1 MNVRRILSLAQS
13 GALLPY
19 ALGRFATIRRLY
31 SRLNGLRYPL
41 DRRQNKLAIN
51 DPIFPQ
57 VDVNQAVQELRR
69 DAVAFRFD
77 LPAAIVNE
85 ICAFAREGL
94 CKSSGFQGH
103 RPFLEIES
111 GQTAEGQRLAM
122 AEVIQPLDCAAIRK
136 VVESQALRQ
145 TCMRYLGYQPPKA
158 DIRLFWSFVSNLT
171 ENERRQQFQTI
182 DYHVDIHDFNFC
194 YAHFYLTDT
203 DARSGAHVMVRGS
216 HTRKPLAWLIGSAR
230 KSDAQIAGRYAEE
243 DVLTIEGPAGT
254 GFLEDTSCYHKALP
268 PLENK
273 RLLLQIRYH

>member
-1 MNVRRILSLAQS
+1 MNLRRIVSLVQS

-19 ALGRFATIRRLY
+19 ALGRFATVRRWY
-31 SRLNGLRYPL
+31 SHLNGLRYPL
-41 DRRQNKLAIN
+41 GRRDHLSPVN
-51 DPIFPQ
+51 DPIFPE
-57 VDVNQAVQELRR
+57 VDVSRAVEELRR

-77 LPAAIVNE
+77 LPTPMVEEIVN
-85 ICAFAREGL
+85 FARRGL

-103 RPFLEIES
+103 RPFEVIAS

-122 AEVIQPLDCAAIRK
+122 AEVIEPLECKAIRTI
-136 VVESQALRQ
+136 VESQALRQ

-171 ENERRQQFQTI
+171 ETERRQQFQTI

-216 HTRKPLAWLIGSAR
+216 HNRKPLSWLIGSAR
-230 KSDAQIAGRYAEE
+230 KSDAQIASRYASD

-268 PLENK
+268 PLERM

>member
-19 ALGRFATIRRLY
+19 ALGRFATVRKVY

-41 DRRQNKLAIN
+41 DRRTSRGPVS
-51 DPIFPQ
+51 DPIFPA
-57 VDVNQAVQELRR
+57 VDVGRAVQELRE

-77 LPAAIVNE
+77 LPTPLVDE
-85 ICAFAREGL
+85 IYNFARRGL

-103 RPFLEIES
+103 RHFEEIAS
-111 GQTAEGQRLAM
+111 GQTIEGQRLAM
-122 AEVIQPLDCAAIRK
+122 AEVINPLGCDAIRRI
-136 VVESQALRQ
+136 VESEALRQ

-158 DIRLFWSFVSNLT
+158 DIRLFWSFVSNLS

-203 DARSGAHVMVRGS
+203 DARSGTHVMVRGS
-216 HTRKPLAWLIGSAR
+216 HTRKPLTWLIGSAR
-230 KSDAQIAGRYAEE
+230 KSDAQIASRYTSH

-268 PLENK
+268 PLERM

>member
-19 ALGRFATIRRLY
+19 ALGRFATVRKVY

-41 DRRQNKLAIN
+41 DRRTSRGPVS
-51 DPIFPQ
+51 DPIFPA
-57 VDVNQAVQELRR
+57 VDVGRAVQELRE

-77 LPAAIVNE
+77 LPTPLVDE
-85 ICAFAREGL
+85 IHNFARRGL

-103 RPFLEIES
+103 RPFEEIAS
-111 GQTAEGQRLAM
+111 GQTIEGQRLAM
-122 AEVIQPLDCAAIRK
+122 AEVINPLGCDAIRRI
-136 VVESQALRQ
+136 VESEALRQ

-158 DIRLFWSFVSNLT
+158 DIRLFWSFVSNLS

-216 HTRKPLAWLIGSAR
+216 HSRKPLTWLIGSAR
-230 KSDAQIAGRYAEE
+230 KSDAQIASRYTSS

-268 PLENK
+268 PLERM

>member
-51 DPIFPQ
+51 DSIFPQ

-85 ICAFAREGL
+85 ICTFAREGL

-122 AEVIQPLDCAAIRK
+122 AEVIQPLDCAAIRR

-230 KSDAQIAGRYAEE
+230 KSDAQIAGHYAQE
-243 DVLTIEGPAGT
+243 DVLTIEGPPGT

>member
-1 MNVRRILSLAQS
+1 MNPRRIVSLVQS

-19 ALGRFATIRRLY
+19 ALGRFATVRKVY
-31 SRLNGLRYPL
+31 SRLNSLRYPL
-41 DRRQNKLAIN
+41 NRQTSRGAVN
-51 DPIFPQ
+51 DPLFPG
-57 VDVNQAVQELRR
+57 VDVSQAVQELRE
-69 DAVAFRFD
+69 DAVAFRFN
-77 LPAAIVNE
+77 LPTPLVDE
-85 ICAFAREGL
+85 IHDFARRGL

-103 RPFLEIES
+103 RPFLEIAT

-122 AEVIQPLDCAAIRK
+122 AEVINPLECDAIRRI
-136 VVESQALRQ
+136 VESQALRQ

-158 DIRLFWSFVSNLT
+158 DIRLFWSFVSNLS

-216 HTRKPLAWLIGSAR
+216 HNRKPLSWLIGSAR
-230 KSDAQIAGRYAEE
+230 KSDAQIASRYASD

-268 PLENK
+268 PLERM

>member
-19 ALGRFATIRRLY
+19 ALGRFATVRKVY

-41 DRRQNKLAIN
+41 DRRTSRGPVS
-51 DPIFPQ
+51 DPIFPA
-57 VDVNQAVQELRR
+57 VDVGRAVQELRE

-77 LPAAIVNE
+77 LPTPLVDE
-85 ICAFAREGL
+85 IHDFARRGL

-103 RPFLEIES
+103 RPFEEIAS
-111 GQTAEGQRLAM
+111 GQTIEGQRLAM
-122 AEVIQPLDCAAIRK
+122 AEVINPLGCDAIRRI
-136 VVESQALRQ
+136 VESEALRQ

-158 DIRLFWSFVSNLT
+158 DIRLFWSFVSNLS

-203 DARSGAHVMVRGS
+203 DARSGTHVMVRGS
-216 HTRKPLAWLIGSAR
+216 HTRKPLTWLIGSAR
-230 KSDAQIAGRYAEE
+230 KSDAQIASRYTSH

-268 PLENK
+268 PLERM

>member
-57 VDVNQAVQELRR
+57 VDVSQAVQELRR

-77 LPAAIVNE
+77 LPAAIVDE
-85 ICAFAREGL
+85 ICTFAREGL
-94 CKSSGFQGH
+94 CKSSGFQGY
-103 RPFLEIES
+103 RPFQEIAS
-111 GQTAEGQRLAM
+111 GETAEGQRLAM
-122 AEVIQPLDCAAIRK
+122 AEVIQPLDCAAIRR
-136 VVESQALRQ
+136 VVDSQALRQ

-171 ENERRQQFQTI
+171 EDERRRQFQTI

-203 DARSGAHVMVRGS
+203 DASSGAHVMVRGS
-216 HTRKPLAWLIGSAR
+216 HTRKPLTWLIGSAR
-230 KSDAQIAGRYAEE
+230 KSDAQIASRYASQ

-268 PLENK
+268 PLERQ

>member
-19 ALGRFATIRRLY
+19 ALGRFATVRKVY

-41 DRRQNKLAIN
+41 DRRTSRGPVN
-51 DPIFPQ
+51 DPIFPA
-57 VDVNQAVQELRR
+57 VDVGRAVQELRE

-77 LPAAIVNE
+77 LPSPLVDE
-85 ICAFAREGL
+85 IHDFARRGL

-103 RPFLEIES
+103 RPFEEIAS
-111 GQTAEGQRLAM
+111 GQTIEGQRLAM
-122 AEVIQPLDCAAIRK
+122 AEVINPLGCDAIRRI
-136 VVESQALRQ
+136 VESEALRQ

-158 DIRLFWSFVSNLT
+158 DIRLFWSFVSNLS

-216 HTRKPLAWLIGSAR
+216 HTRKPLTWLIGSAR
-230 KSDAQIAGRYAEE
+230 KSDAQIASRYTSN

-268 PLENK
+268 PLERM

>member
-19 ALGRFATIRRLY
+19 ALGRFATVRKVY

-41 DRRQNKLAIN
+41 DRRTSRGPVN
-51 DPIFPQ
+51 DPIFPA
-57 VDVNQAVQELRR
+57 VDVVRAVQELRE

-77 LPAAIVNE
+77 LPTPLVDE
-85 ICAFAREGL
+85 IHDFARRGL

-103 RPFLEIES
+103 RPFEEIAS
-111 GQTAEGQRLAM
+111 GQTIEGQRLAM
-122 AEVIQPLDCAAIRK
+122 AEVINPLGCDAIRRI
-136 VVESQALRQ
+136 VESEALRQ

-158 DIRLFWSFVSNLT
+158 DIRLFWSFVSNLS

-203 DARSGAHVMVRGS
+203 DALSGAHVMVRGS
-216 HTRKPLAWLIGSAR
+216 HTRKPLTWLIGSAR
-230 KSDAQIAGRYAEE
+230 KSDAQIASRYTSN

-268 PLENK
+268 PLERM

>member
-1 MNVRRILSLAQS
+1 MNIRRIFDLARS

-19 ALGRFATIRRLY
+19 AFGRFATVRRLY

-41 DRRQNKLAIN
+41 DRGLAKTAIH
-51 DPIFPQ
+51 DPIFPEI
-57 VDVNQAVQELRR
+57 DVNQAVQELRR

-77 LPAAIVNE
+77 LPAAVVSDIL
-85 ICAFAREGL
+85 AFAREGL

-103 RPFLEIES
+103 RPFQEIAS
-111 GQTAEGQRLAM
+111 GETAEGQRLAM
-122 AEVIQPLDCAAIRK
+122 AEVIQPLDCAAIRR
-136 VVESQALRQ
+136 VVDSQALRQ

-171 ENERRQQFQTI
+171 EDERRRQFQTI

-216 HTRKPLAWLIGSAR
+216 HTRKPLTWLIGSAR
-230 KSDAQIAGRYAEE
+230 KSDAQIASRYASQ

-268 PLENK
+268 PLERQ

>member
-1 MNVRRILSLAQS
+1 MNLRRILSLAQS

-19 ALGRFATIRRLY
+19 ALGRFATVRRLY
-31 SRLNGLRYPL
+31 SRLNGLRHPL
-41 DRRQNKLAIN
+41 DRRESLAALQ

-57 VDVNQAVQELRR
+57 VDVSRAVQELRR
-69 DAVAFRFD
+69 DAVAFQFD
-77 LPAAIVNE
+77 LPTPIVEE
-85 ICAFAREGL
+85 IHDFARRGQ

-103 RPFLEIES
+103 RPFPAIAS
-111 GQTAEGQRLAM
+111 GQTSEGQRLAM
-122 AEVIQPLDCAAIRK
+122 AEVINPLECDAIRRI
-136 VVESQALRQ
+136 VESQALRQ

-158 DIRLFWSFVSNLT
+158 DIRLFWSFVSNLS

-216 HTRKPLAWLIGSAR
+216 HTYKPLAWLIGSAR
-230 KSDAQIAGRYAEE
+230 KSDAQIASRYASD

-268 PLENK
+268 PLDRM